1 MNPKLSHYEKLL
13 YLNQELFAMI
23 ETQVPIRLL
32 EHVYVG
38 MPKERQE
45 LLNKNRFYYQLIT
58 QLIKEGQQKG
68 EFDRKESA
76 EALADTY
83 ASLERG
89 LIYDWCVKGGAGSL
103 SAKGQKILSIYLKEA
118 VAQ

>member
-1 MNPKLSHYEKLL
+1 
-13 YLNQELFAMI
+13 MI
-23 ETQVPIRLL
+23 EMQVPIQLV

-45 LLNKNRFYYQLIT
+45 LMNKNRFYYQLIT

-68 EFDRKESA
+68 EFSREETAES
-76 EALADTY
+76 LADTY

-89 LIYDWCVKGGAGSL
+89 LIYDWCVKGGAESL
-103 SAKGQKILSIYLKEA
+103 SAKGQKILSIYLREA
-118 VAQ
+118 TAR